1 MRASPNTGTITGWIN
16 GLAHLVCL
24 TFVLSSLLFAG
35 FVVGSLGDR
44 DTSHNSDP
52 VRSDHRP
59 DIRHC
64 FKDNAAPLWDCIR
77 HKE

>member
-1 MRASPNTGTITGWIN
+1 MHTSRNTGMITGLIN
-16 GLAHLVCL
+16 GLANLVCL

-35 FVVGSLGDR
+35 FVVGSLEGR
-44 DTSHNSDP
+44 DTSRNSEP

-64 FKDNAAPLWDCIR
+64 FTDNAAPLWDCIR
-77 HKE
+77 HED